1 MTLVHSKIKRFKR
14 NDSCVWRG
22 GRVSA
27 TRDGCSSGGAGLA
40 RNETPL
46 HDGRSMRSLSMT
58 DHEGMR
64 ARVLIAPVALAALPG
79 AAVLAIHNPLGE
91 AAALPRI
98 PGAVDVD
105 LPTELAGPGGG
116 TRGSRPLP
124 AIDDLERHARRWG
137 IAQGQTVVVYD
148 HDRCLVA
155 ARAWW
160 VLRWAGIADVR
171 LLDGGF
177 AAWVAAGLPVTQ
189 APPPPRPG
197 DVRLSAGHMPVL
209 DADAAAGL
217 AREGLLLDSRIRPN
231 YIGAAVPP
239 GTPPRGHIPGALSA
253 PAADNLTEPGP
264 FAEAETLRH
273 LYAALGADGSRP
285 VGVYCGAGISAAV
298 NVAALAS
305 LGIEAAMYPGSW
317 SAWSADP
324 SRPVV
329 VGGRPK

>member
-1 MTLVHSKIKRFKR
+1 MI
-14 NDSCVWRG
+14 
-22 GRVSA
+22 
-27 TRDGCSSGGAGLA
+27 
-40 RNETPL
+40 
-46 HDGRSMRSLSMT
+46 
-58 DHEGMR
+58 DHEAMR
-64 ARVLIAPVALAALPG
+64 ARVLISPAALAALPG
-79 AAVLAIHNPLGE
+79 AAVLAVRNPRGD
-91 AAALPRI
+91 ATGCARI

-105 LPTELAGPGGG
+105 LPTELAAPGCGM
-116 TRGSRPLP
+116 RGSRPLP
-124 AIDDLERHARRWG
+124 AIEDLERHARAWG
-137 IAQGQTVVVYD
+137 IGQGQPVVVYD

-189 APPPPRPG
+189 APPAPRLG

-217 AREGLLLDSRIRPN
+217 ARQGVLLDSRIRPN
-231 YIGAAVPP
+231 YIGAAVLP
-239 GTPPRGHIPGALSA
+239 GAPPRGHIPGALSA

-329 VGGRPK
+329 VGGRPE